1 MSRDSRWRC
10 VDGAFAFGIRCGR
23 AGLGGRSG
31 HSGLRYRWCV
41 AVGGFGQ
48 LRSFGW
54 SGQSQFLLLMG
65 KEAVDDVELQLFLG
79 FAFELAFEHV
89 VFVDVEGEYLLEGLG
104 SLDLT
109 GDVAVGLPGRE
120 LSELP
125 EAVDHVGAGEGKGA
139 GEMFAGF
146 LEQCFLFFW
155 SAFTTSGS
163 FMSL

>member
-1 MSRDSRWRC
+1 
-10 VDGAFAFGIRCGR
+10 
-23 AGLGGRSG
+23 
-31 HSGLRYRWCV
+31 
-41 AVGGFGQ
+41 
-48 LRSFGW
+48 
-54 SGQSQFLLLMG
+54 MG